1 MKKKNTK
8 SNRKQHLVMQ
18 GLVKTQLITI
28 PSEQVISKIFLIRG
42 KKVMMDK
49 DLALLYGVETK
60 SLNRAVRRNIERFPI
75 DFMFQLNKKEAEIWK
90 SQIEIPNLK
99 YQIGTSSSKYQI
111 GTLEKNLVSQSVI
124 PSWGGTRKP
133 SMVFTEEGVA
143 MLSSVLNSKRA
154 IQTNIQIIRTFTKL
168 REMLATNK
176 ELREKIEKLERKNE
190 KNDYNFK
197 IIFQAIQSLLKEEK
211 KSKNKIRF

>member
-8 SNRKQHLVMQ
+8 SNKRQHPSKQ

-75 DFMFQLNKKEAEIWK
+75 DFMFQLNDEEAK
-90 SQIEIPNLK
+90 R
-99 YQIGTSSSKYQI
+99 
-111 GTLEKNLVSQSVI
+111 LVSQNVI
-124 PSWGGTRKP
+124 PSKKHLGGFLP
-133 SMVFTEEGVA
+133 HVFTEQGVT
-143 MLSSVLNSKRA
+143 MLSSILNSERA
-154 IQTNIQIIRTFTKL
+154 ILVNIQIIRTFTKL
-168 REMLATNK
+168 RELIATNTK
-176 ELREKIEKLERKNE
+176 LRQKIEAMEQKYDIK
-190 KNDYNFK
+190 FK
-197 IIFQAIQSLLKEEK
+197 KVFDVLKQLLMQEN
-211 KSKNKIRF
+211 KSKNKISF